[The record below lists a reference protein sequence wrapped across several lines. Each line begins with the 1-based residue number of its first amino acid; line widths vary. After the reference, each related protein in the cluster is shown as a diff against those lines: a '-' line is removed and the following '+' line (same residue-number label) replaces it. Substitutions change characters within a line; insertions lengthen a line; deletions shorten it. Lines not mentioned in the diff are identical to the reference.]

1 MTDRSTYQSTNPTAI
16 IWYQDVVGFVTNKE
30 HLLDIIPDKSQTLI
44 EQLNCAMRFAIYFTI
59 ILLIVKQDIR
69 VLYFTV
75 FVAAVTWIIYY
86 QSVHENVEKKELFDM
101 LNIQEDA
108 KKRPC
113 VKPTKDNPFMNV
125 TALDYTDFT
134 NRPKACSINDSKEE
148 TSALFEQ
155 GLHRTEDDVYFKSAS
170 DRQFFT
176 MPFTTI
182 PNDQKGFAEWLYKTA
197 PTCKENGLKCYGA
210 NTGF

>member
-1 MTDRSTYQSTNPTAI
+1 MSQ
-16 IWYQDVVGFVTNKE
+16 IWFKDIVGFVTNKDT
-30 HLLDIIPDKSQTLI
+30 LLDIIPDKSHTLT

-59 ILLIVKQDIR
+59 ILIIVKQDIR

-75 FVAAVTWIIYY
+75 FVGAVTWIIFTQYTT
-86 QSVHENVEKKELFDM
+86 ENDEKKELFKL
-101 LNIQEDA
+101 LNIETDF

-125 TALDYTDFT
+125 TAIDYTDFA
-134 NRPKACSINDSKEE
+134 NRPKACTINDSKEE
-148 TSALFEQ
+148 TNALFEQ
-155 GLHRTEDDVYFKSAS
+155 GLHRSEDDVFFKSAS

-197 PTCKENGLKCYGA
+197 PTCKENGLKCFGA